1 MSKLSVNNLKATEE
15 NTKTQKKKNTN
26 KNKYKYKYK
35 YKYKQTIHEKE
46 LNVART

>member
-35 YKYKQTIHEKE
+35 QTIHEKE